1 MNPLRTQAVAL
12 QKGKTIIGR
21 LLPGTDLIK
30 GIEKICTENQITY
43 GTIVTVLGSLRRAEI
58 VYAVPEKTSKIGIK
72 YSEPAKVDG
81 PLELLACQGMIGV
94 TLEKQIS
101 IHLHGLMS
109 DSNMNV
115 YGGHFIENG
124 NPILATAEI
133 MIQENRDIQMIREP
147 DDETGFPLFKFY
159 PDASG

>member
-1 MNPLRTQAVAL
+1 MNPLRTQTVAL

-30 GIEKICTENQITY
+30 GIEKICTDNQISY

-72 YSEPAKVDG
+72 YSEPTKVDG

-94 TLEKQIS
+94 TLDKKIS
-101 IHLHGLMS
+101 VHL
-109 DSNMNV
+109 
-115 YGGHFIENG
+115 
-124 NPILATAEI
+124 
-133 MIQENRDIQMIREP
+133 
-147 DDETGFPLFKFY
+147 TGALI
-159 PDASG
+159 SSVSRR